1 MLNDKVFLIAEAGVN
16 HEGHIERAYELID
29 SAAMAGAD
37 AIKFQWYSAKKLAS
51 RYAESYWD
59 TSKEKEKSQ
68 IDLFSRYDSFDLE
81 DYTLLKERCD
91 QSNIEFML
99 TVFDVGLVC
108 EASPLVER
116 WKIASADI
124 TFVRLLRSI
133 ASTKKPV
140 ILSTG
145 ASSISEIKN
154 AVRQLEN
161 AGCDDLTL
169 LHCVLNY
176 PTNDKDMHLYRIREL
191 KRYFPHCKVGFSDH
205 TVPSN
210 NCDQLLIA
218 ALAGARVLET
228 HYTYNKS
235 LPGNDHY
242 HSCDASDIQLFR
254 DREAEI
260 RQWFGNPANYESTL
274 LEGQIAARE
283 NARRGLY
290 FTADCAAGQVLEA
303 ADLMELRPVKGAIS
317 ADKIDLCIGKR
328 LVASKCAGDPL
339 RPDDLS

>member
-1 MLNDKVFLIAEAGVN
+1 MVNDNVFLIAEAGVN
-16 HEGHIERAYELID
+16 HEGSMERAYELID
-29 SAAMAGAD
+29 SAAEAGAD

-68 IDLFSRYDSFDLE
+68 IDLFSRYDSFGLGE
-81 DYTLLKERCD
+81 YTLLKERCD

-99 TVFDVGLVC
+99 TVFDVGLVS
-108 EASPLVER
+108 EAAPLVDR

-145 ASSISEIKN
+145 ASKISEIQN
-154 AVRQLEN
+154 AVTQLER
-161 AGCDDLTL
+161 AGCVDLTL

-176 PTNDKDMHLYRIREL
+176 PTNDQDMHLYRIREL
-191 KRYFPHCKVGFSDH
+191 KQYFPQCELGFSDH
-205 TVPSN
+205 TVPSS

-218 ALAGARVLET
+218 VLAGASVLET
-228 HYTYNKS
+228 HYTYDKS

-242 HSCDASDIQLFR
+242 HSCDVNDIRLFR
-254 DREAEI
+254 EREFQI
-260 RQWFGNPANYESTL
+260 KQWLGNPTDCESTL
-274 LEGQIAARE
+274 LDGQQTARE

-290 FTADCAAGQVLEA
+290 FTADCRKGHVLGAE
-303 ADLMELRPVKGAIS
+303 DVIELRPVKGAIS
-317 ADKIDLCIGKR
+317 ADQIDLWIGKR
-328 LVASKCAGDPL
+328 LVAGKCAGDPL
-339 RPDDLS
+339 RPEDFN